1 MHPMASGCKAAIGGG
16 TRPTAPASPQRL
28 SKHTGLTPN
37 EKRAC
42 YNSVAGP
49 FR

>member
-1 MHPMASGCKAAIGGG
+1 MTTGCKAAIGGG
-16 TRPTAPASPQRL
+16 ARSTAPASQQRL

-42 YNSVAGP
+42 YSSVAGP

>member
-1 MHPMASGCKAAIGGG
+1 MTTGCKAAIGGG
-16 TRPTAPASPQRL
+16 TRATAPASQQRL
-28 SKHTGLTPN
+28 CKHTGLTPN

-42 YNSVAGP
+42 YSSVAGP

>member
-1 MHPMASGCKAAIGGG
+1 MTTGCKAAFGGG
-16 TRPTAPASPQRL
+16 LAPPPPASQQRL
-28 SKHTGLTPN
+28 SKHMGLTPN

-42 YNSVAGP
+42 YSSVAGP

>member
-1 MHPMASGCKAAIGGG
+1 MATGCKAAIGGV
-16 TRPTAPASPQRL
+16 TRSTAPASPQRL
-28 SKHTGLTPN
+28 SKHTELTPN

-42 YNSVAGP
+42 YSSVAGP